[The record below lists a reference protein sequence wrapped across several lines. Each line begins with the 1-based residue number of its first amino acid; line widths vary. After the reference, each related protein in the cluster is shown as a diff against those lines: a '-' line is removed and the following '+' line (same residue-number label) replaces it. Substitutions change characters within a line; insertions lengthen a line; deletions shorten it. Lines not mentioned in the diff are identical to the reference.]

1 MISQLMIDMNRN
13 CVIQG
18 SSVIEETFP
27 TSLRNVMIFCPEFFL
42 CRKNVSQTICLKF
55 KKQLF
60 FLYQSLRVGLLDADI
75 YGPSIPKMMNLR
87 GQPELTKGWSS
98 VIIMI

>member
-18 SSVIEETFP
+18 SSVIEETFS

-42 CRKNVSQTICLKF
+42 CRKNVSQTVLNLRNSYFSCTSLCVLGF
-55 KKQLF
+55 LMQTF
-60 FLYQSLRVGLLDADI
+60 MDHLYQ
-75 YGPSIPKMMNLR
+75 K
-87 GQPELTKGWSS
+87 
-98 VIIMI
+98 

>member
-18 SSVIEETFP
+18 KKETFFFF
-27 TSLRNVMIFCPEFFL
+27 TSLRNVMIFSPEFFL

-60 FLYQSLRVGLLDADI
+60 FLY
-75 YGPSIPKMMNLR
+75 
-87 GQPELTKGWSS
+87 
-98 VIIMI
+98 